1 MVITNFIE
9 KVYNISFMKASIRED
24 MIVPDH
30 RERITKTVEMSGE
43 PVEIYMTKMM
53 TPCTPEEFKAM
64 SVEER
69 ETAKVQPPLNQR
81 TYSPEEGIVC
91 MQDIPVKMR
100 DGVTIYVDI
109 YKPEAEGR
117 YPLIISWSFYGKR
130 PFDGQSEWQIMGVP
144 PQTVSNMSKFE
155 SPDPGYWCRRGYAVA
170 NVDPRGIGHSEGDFV
185 QFGSQDGKDGYDF
198 IEWAAVQSWCSG
210 RCALSGNSCVAMTQ
224 WRIASQQPP
233 HLTCM
238 APWESTT
245 DMYRESLCE
254 GGIPAHSFVRLVMKE
269 ACGPNYMDST
279 PDNLEKYPFINCA
292 YWKDKDP
299 VWANVTIPV
308 YQTACWNHFHLRGS
322 INAFRKC
329 RSRRKWLRVHRDFE
343 WPDAYSNEN
352 LKDLE
357 LFFARYLKLER
368 NGWELTPKV
377 RIEVQDT
384 GEFLT
389 MKNRPEENFP
399 LKRTKYEK
407 LYLDASD
414 RSMKKEPVEKKAM
427 AVYESETG
435 EVWFDY
441 CFDEDTELTGYMKLR
456 LHVAAESYNDMDLF
470 IAVQKLS
477 TKGDLLPVTLFG
489 EPHPGAWGKMRV
501 SRRKLDEKLSTDYC
515 PVQAHICDE
524 KLKPGQIVPVDIEI
538 VPTSRFFHKG
548 QQIRVSIAGRYIRGD
563 WFEPLMWN
571 ADNQGNH
578 LIYTGGEYESF
589 LQIPVIPPRFQD
601 GEIIIR

>member
-1 MVITNFIE
+1 M
-9 KVYNISFMKASIRED
+9 S
-24 MIVPDH
+24 DH

-100 DGVTIYVDI
+100 DGVTIYADI
-109 YKPEAEGR
+109 YKPEEEGR

-144 PQTVSNMSKFE
+144 PQTVSDMSKFE

-198 IEWAAVQSWCSG
+198 IEWAAEQIWCSG
-210 RCALSGNSCVAMTQ
+210 KCALSGNSCVAMTQ

-292 YWKDKDP
+292 YWKDKNP
-299 VWANVTIPV
+299 VWENVTIPV

-329 RSRRKWLRVHRDFE
+329 RSRRKWLRVHRNFE

-357 LFFARYLKLER
+357 LFFARYLKLKR

-384 GEFLT
+384 GEFLAV
-389 MKNRPEENFP
+389 KNRPEENFP

-414 RSMKKEPVEKKAM
+414 RSMKKESVEKMAM

-435 EVWFDY
+435 EVCFDY
-441 CFDEDTELTGYMKLR
+441 RFEEETELTGYMKLR
-456 LHVAAESYNDMDLF
+456 LYVAAESYDDMDLF

-524 KLKPGQIVPVDIEI
+524 KLKPGEIVPVDIEI

-571 ADNQGNH
+571 TDNQGNH